1 MDLEKKYEKKKAQ
14 VRKLRDE
21 LDYQSTRIDAAVSE
35 LEEIKREY
43 EEELQKTKNCRKEYE
58 ILISQLRILRKAMN
72 VNQKN
77 RR

>member
-72 VNQKN
+72 VN
-77 RR
+77 